1 MPAVIHGIGEGDGDE
16 VCFVARLA
24 VEVAQA
30 LAGGEGPGIGRRHE
44 AFEVVAAALDG
55 FGTPEAVGHD
65 ADDALHA
72 LDLLSG
78 HWKVAESILCGR
90 ERRRSAAVAIPI
102 GSSQKARV
110 CHDPS

>member
-1 MPAVIHGIGEGDGDE
+1 MAAGFGDALPAVIHGIGEGDGDE

-30 LAGGEGPGIGRRHE
+30 LAGGEGPGIGRGHE

-55 FGTPEAVGHD
+55 FWTPEAVGHD

-72 LDLLSG
+72 LDLLG
-78 HWKVAESILCGR
+78 AHGR
-90 ERRRSAAVAIPI
+90 PRGLRRM
-102 GSSQKARV
+102 KARR
-110 CHDPS
+110 CPAGARKM